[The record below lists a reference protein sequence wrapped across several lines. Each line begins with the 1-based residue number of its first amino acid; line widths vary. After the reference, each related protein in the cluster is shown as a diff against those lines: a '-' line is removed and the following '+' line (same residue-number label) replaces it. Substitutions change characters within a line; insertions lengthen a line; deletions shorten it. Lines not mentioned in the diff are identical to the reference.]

1 MTANGTWDGE
11 SNFGESFLK
20 LSPDLKVLDWFTP
33 SNHAYLDST
42 DADLDASGAML
53 VPGTHLV
60 MDGGKQGVLYLVNTD
75 RMGHLG
81 DEHAVQHFQ
90 ATGSH
95 LHSIVFWDSAKSGRM
110 IYMWGQRDHLRA
122 YRFNGERLTE
132 TPAAMRPEAN
142 QGHPGAMLSL
152 SANGAKEGILWAAIH
167 ATGDSWHESQPGV
180 LHAYDA
186 DDIQHELWNSL
197 QNTERDDCGNYA
209 KMSPPTIANG
219 KVYLASF
226 GRRNTESGQLCV
238 YGLLPDGPAPPAPA
252 QVRGKVEN
260 GRIALSWTKSSAAIT
275 YTVKRSLEG
284 ANSFQTITS
293 GLTSSAF
300 LDDSAQPGKTYLY
313 KVTAVNSNGESVDSE
328 VASILLPKTVPPHH
342 VVH

>member
-1 MTANGTWDGE
+1 
-11 SNFGESFLK
+11 
-20 LSPDLKVLDWFTP
+20 
-33 SNHAYLDST
+33 
-42 DADLDASGAML
+42 
-53 VPGTHLV
+53 
-60 MDGGKQGVLYLVNTD
+60 
-75 RMGHLG
+75 
-81 DEHAVQHFQ
+81 
-90 ATGSH
+90 
-95 LHSIVFWDSAKSGRM
+95 
-110 IYMWGQRDHLRA
+110 
-122 YRFNGERLTE
+122 
-132 TPAAMRPEAN
+132 
-142 QGHPGAMLSL
+142 MLSL
-152 SANGAKEGILWAAIH
+152 SANGTKEGILWAAIH